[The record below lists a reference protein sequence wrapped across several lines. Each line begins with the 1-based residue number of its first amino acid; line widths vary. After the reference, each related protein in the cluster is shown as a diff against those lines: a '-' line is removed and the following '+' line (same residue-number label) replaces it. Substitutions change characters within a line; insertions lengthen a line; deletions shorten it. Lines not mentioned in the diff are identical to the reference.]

1 MKEES
6 VDFYLQQGIFGHAE
20 AKPDERRMFLGSL
33 RERALLALTK
43 GQVSRN
49 KPYQEVEQILKAN
62 RQATVLLNGELSYA
76 SYSQYVKMANAA
88 GCSFKVVNHH
98 EAHSPFGLVIELPN
112 AVNQEHIYIEDE
124 LFQKAFSHESV
135 E

>member
-20 AKPDERRMFLGSL
+20 TKPDERRMFLGSL

-43 GQVSRN
+43 GQVLRN
-49 KPYQEVEQILKAN
+49 KPYQEVEQVLKSN

-88 GCSFKVVNHH
+88 GCSYKVVNHH
-98 EAHSPFGLVIELPN
+98 EAHSPFGLVIELSN

>member
-20 AKPDERRMFLGSL
+20 TKPDERRMFLGSL
-33 RERALLALTK
+33 RERTLLTLTK

-49 KPYQEVEQILKAN
+49 QPYQEVEQILKAH
-62 RQATVLLNGELSYA
+62 RQATILLNGELSYA
-76 SYSQYVKMANAA
+76 SFSQYVKMANAA

-112 AVNQEHIYIEDE
+112 AINQEHIYIEDE
-124 LFQKAFSHESV
+124 LFQKAFSRESF

>member
-20 AKPDERRMFLGSL
+20 TKPDERRMFLGSL

-43 GQVSRN
+43 GQVSRS
-49 KPYQEVEQILKAN
+49 KPYQEVEQVLKAN

-98 EAHSPFGLVIELPN
+98 EANSPFGLVVEMPN

>member
-20 AKPDERRMFLGSL
+20 TKPDERRMFLGSL

-76 SYSQYVKMANAA
+76 SYSQYVKMANTA

-98 EAHSPFGLVIELPN
+98 EAHSPFGLVIEMTD
-112 AVNQEHIYIEDE
+112 AVHQEHVYIEDE
-124 LFQKAFSHESV
+124 LFQKAFSQESV

>member
-6 VDFYLQQGIFGHAE
+6 IDFYLQQGIFGHAE
-20 AKPDERRMFLGSL
+20 TKPDERRMFLGSL

-49 KPYQEVEQILKAN
+49 KPYHEVEQVLKAN
-62 RQATVLLNGELSYA
+62 RQASLLLNGELSYA

-98 EAHSPFGLVIELPN
+98 EAHSPFGLVIEMPS

>member
-20 AKPDERRMFLGSL
+20 TKPDERRMFLGSL

-49 KPYQEVEQILKAN
+49 KPYHEVEQILKTN

-98 EAHSPFGLVIELPN
+98 EAHSPFGLVIEMPN
-112 AVNQEHIYIEDE
+112 AVNQEHIYRKDE

>member
-20 AKPDERRMFLGSL
+20 TKPDERRMFLGSL

-62 RQATVLLNGELSYA
+62 RQATVLLNGELSYP
-76 SYSQYVKMANAA
+76 SYSQYVKMANTA

-98 EAHSPFGLVIELPN
+98 EAQSPFGLVIEMPG

>member
-20 AKPDERRMFLGSL
+20 TKPDERRMFLGSL

-49 KPYQEVEQILKAN
+49 KPYHEVEQILKTN

-98 EAHSPFGLVIELPN
+98 EAHSPFGLVIEMPS
-112 AVNQEHIYIEDE
+112 AVNHEHIYLKDE

>member
-20 AKPDERRMFLGSL
+20 TKPDERRMFLGSL

-49 KPYQEVEQILKAN
+49 KPYQEVEQVLKTN
-62 RQATVLLNGELSYA
+62 RQASLLLNGELSYA

-98 EAHSPFGLVIELPN
+98 EAHSPFGLVIEMPS
-112 AVNQEHIYIEDE
+112 AVNKEHIYIEDE

>member
-20 AKPDERRMFLGSL
+20 TKPDERRMFLGSL

-49 KPYQEVEQILKAN
+49 KPYQEVEQILKG
-62 RQATVLLNGELSYA
+62 QSPGHS
-76 SYSQYVKMANAA
+76 
-88 GCSFKVVNHH
+88 SFKW
-98 EAHSPFGLVIELPN
+98 
-112 AVNQEHIYIEDE
+112 
-124 LFQKAFSHESV
+124 
-135 E
+135 

>member
-20 AKPDERRMFLGSL
+20 TKPDERRMFLGSL

-49 KPYQEVEQILKAN
+49 KPYHEVEQILKTN

-98 EAHSPFGLVIELPN
+98 EAHSPFGLVIEMPN
-112 AVNQEHIYIEDE
+112 AVNQEHIYLKDE

>member
-20 AKPDERRMFLGSL
+20 TKPDERRMFLGSL

-49 KPYQEVEQILKAN
+49 KPYQEVEQVLKAN
-62 RQATVLLNGELSYA
+62 RQASLLLNGELSYA

-88 GCSFKVVNHH
+88 GCSFKVVNHY
-98 EAHSPFGLVIELPN
+98 EAHSPFGLVIEMPI

>member
-1 MKEES
+1 M
-6 VDFYLQQGIFGHAE
+6 QQGIFGHAE
-20 AKPDERRMFLGSL
+20 TKPDERRMFLGSL

-98 EAHSPFGLVIELPN
+98 EAHSPFGLVIEMPD
-112 AVNQEHIYIEDE
+112 AVNQSISI
-124 LFQKAFSHESV
+124 
-135 E
+135 

>member
-20 AKPDERRMFLGSL
+20 TKPNERRMFLGSL

-43 GQVSRN
+43 GQVLRN
-49 KPYQEVEQILKAN
+49 KPYQEVEQVLKSN

-88 GCSFKVVNHH
+88 GCSYKVVNHH
-98 EAHSPFGLVIELPN
+98 EAHSPFGLVIELSN

>member
-6 VDFYLQQGIFGHAE
+6 IDFYLQQGIFGHAE
-20 AKPDERRMFLGSL
+20 TKPDERRMFLGSL

-49 KPYQEVEQILKAN
+49 KPYQEVEQVLKAN
-62 RQATVLLNGELSYA
+62 RQASLLLNGELSYA

-98 EAHSPFGLVIELPN
+98 EAHSPFGLVIEMPS
-112 AVNQEHIYIEDE
+112 AVNQEHIYLKDE

>member
-20 AKPDERRMFLGSL
+20 TKPDERRMFLGSL

-49 KPYQEVEQILKAN
+49 KPYQEVEQILKTN

-76 SYSQYVKMANAA
+76 SYSQYVKIANAA

-98 EAHSPFGLVIELPN
+98 EAHSPFGLIIEVPS
-112 AVNQEHIYIEDE
+112 AVNQEHIYVKDE

>member
-20 AKPDERRMFLGSL
+20 TKPDERRMFLGSL

-49 KPYQEVEQILKAN
+49 KPYQEVEQVLKAN
-62 RQATVLLNGELSYA
+62 RQASLLLNGELSYA

-98 EAHSPFGLVIELPN
+98 EAHSPFGLVIEMPS
-112 AVNQEHIYIEDE
+112 AVNQEHIYLKDE

>member
-20 AKPDERRMFLGSL
+20 TKPDERRMFLGSL

-43 GQVSRN
+43 GQVSR
-49 KPYQEVEQILKAN
+49 KQPYQEVEKILKAN
-62 RQATVLLNGELSYA
+62 QQATILLNGELSYA
-76 SYSQYVKMANAA
+76 SYSQYVKMANTAR
-88 GCSFKVVNHH
+88 CSFKVVNQL
-98 EAHSPFGLVIELPN
+98 EAQSPFGLVIAMPN
-112 AVNQEHIYIEDE
+112 AINKEHIYIEDE
-124 LFQKAFSHESV
+124 LFKRAFSRESV

>member
-20 AKPDERRMFLGSL
+20 TKPDERRMFLGSL

-49 KPYQEVEQILKAN
+49 KPYHEVEQILKTN

-76 SYSQYVKMANAA
+76 SYSQYVKVANAA

-98 EAHSPFGLVIELPN
+98 EAHSPFGLVIEMPS
-112 AVNQEHIYIEDE
+112 AVNQEHIYLKDE

>member
-20 AKPDERRMFLGSL
+20 TKPDERRMFLGSL

-49 KPYQEVEQILKAN
+49 KPYQEVEQVLKSN
-62 RQATVLLNGELSYA
+62 RQASLLLNGELSYA

-98 EAHSPFGLVIELPN
+98 EAHSPFGLVIEMPS
-112 AVNQEHIYIEDE
+112 AVNQEHIYLKDE

>member
-6 VDFYLQQGIFGHAE
+6 VDFYLQQGMFGHAE
-20 AKPDERRMFLGSL
+20 TKPDERRMFLGSL

-43 GQVSRN
+43 GQVSRS
-49 KPYQEVEQILKAN
+49 KPYQEVEQVLKAT

-88 GCSFKVVNHH
+88 GCLFKVVNHH
-98 EAHSPFGLVIELPN
+98 EAHSPFGLVVEMPN

>member
-6 VDFYLQQGIFGHAE
+6 VDVYLQHGIFGHAE
-20 AKPDERRMFLGSL
+20 TKPDERRMFLGSL

-49 KPYQEVEQILKAN
+49 QPYQEVEELLRSN
-62 RQATVLLNGELSYA
+62 RQATVLFNGELSYA
-76 SYSQYVKMANAA
+76 TYSQYVKMANAT
-88 GCSFKVVNHH
+88 GCSFKVINHH
-98 EAHSPFGLVIELPN
+98 EAHSPFGLVIDMPHAINKE
-112 AVNQEHIYIEDE
+112 QIYIEDE
-124 LFQKAFSHESV
+124 LFQKAFSRESV

>member
-20 AKPDERRMFLGSL
+20 TKPDERRMFLGSL

-49 KPYQEVEQILKAN
+49 KPYHEVEQILKTN

-76 SYSQYVKMANAA
+76 SYSQYVKMANAS

-98 EAHSPFGLVIELPN
+98 EAHSPFGLVIEMPS
-112 AVNQEHIYIEDE
+112 AVNQEHIYLKDE

>member
-20 AKPDERRMFLGSL
+20 TKPDERRMFLGSL

-49 KPYQEVEQILKAN
+49 KPYHEVEQVLKAN

-98 EAHSPFGLVIELPN
+98 EAHSPFGLVIEMPS

>member
-20 AKPDERRMFLGSL
+20 TKPDERRMFLGSL
-33 RERALLALTK
+33 RERVLLALTK

-49 KPYQEVEQILKAN
+49 RPYQEVEQILKAH
-62 RQATVLLNGELSYA
+62 RQATVLLNAELSYQ
-76 SYSQYVKMANAA
+76 SYSQYVKTANAA
-88 GCSFKVVNHH
+88 GCSFKVVNQL
-98 EAHSPFGLVIELPN
+98 EAQSPFGLVIAMPHAINKEQ
-112 AVNQEHIYIEDE
+112 VYIEDE
-124 LFQKAFSHESV
+124 LFQKAISRESA

>member
-20 AKPDERRMFLGSL
+20 TKPDERRMFLGSL

-62 RQATVLLNGELSYA
+62 RQATVLLNGELSYP
-76 SYSQYVKMANAA
+76 SYSQYVKMANTA

-98 EAHSPFGLVIELPN
+98 EAHSPFGLVIEMPS
-112 AVNQEHIYIEDE
+112 AVNQEHIYLKDE

>member
-6 VDFYLQQGIFGHAE
+6 VDFYLRQGIFGHAE
-20 AKPDERRMFLGSL
+20 TKPDERRMFLGSL

-49 KPYQEVEQILKAN
+49 KPYQEVEQVLKAN
-62 RQATVLLNGELSYA
+62 RQASLLLNGELSYA

-98 EAHSPFGLVIELPN
+98 EAHSPFGLIIEMPG

>member
-20 AKPDERRMFLGSL
+20 TKPDERRMFLGSL

-49 KPYQEVEQILKAN
+49 KPYHEVEQILKTN

-98 EAHSPFGLVIELPN
+98 EAHSPFGLVIEMPS
-112 AVNQEHIYIEDE
+112 AVNQEHIYLKDE
-124 LFQKAFSHESV
+124 LFQKAFSHEFV